1 MADNNKCYFE
11 GTIWQPQTKTST
23 NGTTTWSAKLSVY
36 KSKAQDGTYQYTQLF
51 LRAYGAM
58 AEALSTHSERDKI
71 AVYTKYRSEEYK
83 GKYYNFFQ
91 VEQEVQPQPQQN
103 NSPYAQSYRRPVQ
116 QQTTIVDPTLF
127 NHYYNPQ
134 NPIQVSQDPVA
145 QELQGVIVDDDLPF

>member
-36 KSKAQDGTYQYTQLF
+36 KSKAKDGTYQYTQLF

-58 AEALSTHSERDKI
+58 ADKLSKEYKERDKI
-71 AVYTKYRSEEYK
+71 AVNTTYRSEEWQ

-91 VEQEVQPQPQQN
+91 VNEIVEPEPVVN
-103 NSPYAQSYRRPVQ
+103 NSPYAQSYRRSEQQPKPQPAQDLFTKEIPDARPVQ
-116 QQTTIVDPTLF
+116 EED
-127 NHYYNPQ
+127 
-134 NPIQVSQDPVA
+134 
-145 QELQGVIVDDDLPF
+145 ELPF

>member
-103 NSPYAQSYRRPVQ
+103 NSPYAQSYRKPEQQPKPQPAQDLFTREVPDARP
-116 QQTTIVDPTLF
+116 
-127 NHYYNPQ
+127 
-134 NPIQVSQDPVA
+134 A
-145 QELQGVIVDDDLPF
+145 QEEDELPF